1 MSSPS
6 FVSQVLL
13 CLAKHVFNDKD
24 KSFFWTS
31 NNFSLFFYSFSVHI
45 LFPKIKHD
53 FPKWLYDNKR
63 NMGTHAVWK
72 GVSLY
77 KKC

>member
-1 MSSPS
+1 MPSPH
-6 FVSQVLL
+6 FVLQVS
-13 CLAKHVFNDKD
+13 CTAKHVSITKIGL
-24 KSFFWTS
+24 SFEHPTTFRY
-31 NNFSLFFYSFSVHI
+31 FFYSFSMQI